1 MRRERLEP
9 EAIEHNLSS
18 RVEGL
23 GLDIELGLEPPRS
36 DDEAGHDNQG
46 ANAGAAMRAHCEVVS
61 LMFERGDAVA
71 DVAAWW
77 GEHVGTVI
85 ALREYRLSLSPSEFM
100 ARDWSMLTV
109 YSTWRALSEVGWSV
123 LLLGPEDPRT
133 VRAASLIDAGTD
145 RVVDLVMDLI
155 APGREVAAQGLHE
168 RPYGPLL
175 KVLEAPA
182 VKRAALMGRFV
193 KSWYNQSRK
202 LPWFSY
208 HTRNAYRYSGYW
220 CVEAAMVCVL
230 LDIDDSGF
238 RDNEFY
244 PAELADYARGLA
256 GASRGI

>member
-9 EAIEHNLSS
+9 ESIEHNLSS
-18 RVEGL
+18 RVERL
-23 GLDIELGLEPPRS
+23 HRIVELGLEAPNT
-36 DDEAGHDNQG
+36 DDEAGHDMQG
-46 ANAGAAMRAHCEVVS
+46 AGAGAAMSAHCEVVS

-100 ARDWSMLTV
+100 ARDWSVL
-109 YSTWRALSEVGWSV
+109 SLFEAWCALSEVGWSV
-123 LLLGPEDPRT
+123 LLLGPGDPRT

-182 VKRAALMGRFV
+182 DKRAALMGRFV

-230 LDIDDSGF
+230 LGIDDAGF

-256 GASRGI
+256 GGSRGI